1 LAADGVETRSA
12 PRPRRG
18 RKLGFALAL
27 IAAGLLGFWV
37 VKRRPHGK
45 NLLLVTIDTLRADH
59 VGVYGY
65 AQAATPALDALA
77 GRGVRFEHAHSAA
90 PLTGPSHS
98 TILTGLYPPVHGVR
112 DNVVFA
118 LDPSHRTLATLLKAR
133 GYETGAFV
141 GAYPVAAAFGFRQG
155 FDTFVENFHESPI
168 PGAGAQRRANEV
180 ADDAISWLQER
191 GAGPFFLWVHFYDPH
206 APYDPPEPYKT
217 TMTGRPYDG
226 EIAFADS
233 QLGRVLEALRATG
246 REGDTV
252 VAVLSDHGESLG
264 EHGELTH
271 AVLVYEST
279 LRVPFLLTGP
289 GVATGK
295 VVAQSVGTVDVA
307 HTLMALLGF
316 DGPPGSPG
324 RDLRAAWGK
333 GPLPP
338 EPLYAES
345 IFGRLNCRWS
355 SLRAWTAKDWKLID
369 GHRTELFNLA
379 EDPGE
384 TRNRAADE
392 PQLVNRMRDAL
403 RSAVAS
409 MAPGG
414 DRPRTAAVTPE
425 QEETLKSLGYAA
437 GSGGAGELDDPTL
450 PDPRDLVHVYERLQ
464 ILVHAQGMTLEE
476 ARQQAI
482 LLAEQDAGNPFA
494 HNTVASLSYRTGHL
508 ALAARA
514 YHRALELDPDRPAVR
529 QNYGKL
535 LREMER
541 LEESEKELRLA
552 LSQTDADDRRTR
564 ISLAETL
571 ILRGETPEAQKLIED
586 VLGKTPKDNEAL
598 GARGRL
604 LVAQGR
610 AAEAI
615 APLVEAASS
624 GDADDWIAVA
634 RVYLG
639 LRDPEKAREAA
650 GRALQLTGGHPWA
663 LAVSGH
669 ALILE
674 GKREEGLALLKRSL
688 AAHPRRPEAWLSLAE
703 GFEAARDK
711 AAAEACRRTA
721 RSLS

>member
-1 LAADGVETRSA
+1 LGLWAWGRS
-12 PRPRRG
+12 PR
-18 RKLGFALAL
+18 L
-27 IAAGLLGFWV
+27 
-37 VKRRPHGK
+37 

-65 AQAATPALDALA
+65 AQAVTPVLDGFAA
-77 GRGVRFEHAHSAA
+77 GGVRFEHAHSAV
-90 PLTGPSHS
+90 PLTGPSHA

-112 DNVVFA
+112 DNVVFV
-118 LDPSHRTLATLLKAR
+118 LDPSHKTLATLLKAE
-133 GYETGAFV
+133 GYRTGAFV

-155 FDTFVENFHESPI
+155 FDTFTENFRESPI

-180 ADDAISWLQER
+180 ADDAIGWITT
-191 GAGPFFLWVHFYDPH
+191 GGKGPFFAWVHFYDPH
-206 APYDPPEPYKT
+206 APYDPPEPYKSRLA
-217 TMTGRPYDG
+217 GRAYDG
-226 EIAFADS
+226 EIAFADA
-233 QLGRVLEALRATG
+233 QLGRVLEALRAG
-246 REGDTV
+246 GHDKDTV
-252 VAVLSDHGESLG
+252 VAVVADHGEALG

-279 LRVPFLLTGP
+279 LRVPLMLSGP
-289 GVATGK
+289 GLPAGKTVAEP
-295 VVAQSVGTVDVA
+295 VGTVDLA
-307 HTLMALLGF
+307 RTLLGLLGLQ
-316 DGPPGSPG
+316 GPAGSPG
-324 RDLRAAWGK
+324 RDLRAAWEK
-333 GPLPP
+333 GRLPS

-345 IFGRLNCRWS
+345 VFGRLNCRWS
-355 SLRAWTAKDWKLID
+355 SLRAWTARDWKLID
-369 GHRTELFNLA
+369 GHRAELFNLV

-384 TRNRAADE
+384 TRNRANEE
-392 PQLVNRMRDAL
+392 PDRVNRMRAAL
-403 RSAVAS
+403 RAAVAR

-414 DRPRTAAVTPE
+414 DRARTAAVTPE
-425 QEETLKSLGYAA
+425 QEETLRSLGYAA

-464 ILVHAQGMTLEE
+464 LVVHAQGMSLEE
-476 ARQQAI
+476 AQEQAAV
-482 LLAEQDAGNPFA
+482 LAEQDSGNPFA
-494 HNTVASLSYRTGHL
+494 HNTVASLAYRTGRL
-508 ALAARA
+508 GLAAREF
-514 YHRALELDPDRPAVR
+514 RWALELDPDRPAVR
-529 QNYGKL
+529 QTYGKL

-552 LSQTDADDRRTR
+552 LSQTDADDHRTR

-571 ILRGETPEAQKLIED
+571 ILRGETAEAEKLIDD
-586 VLGKTPKDNEAL
+586 VLATAPKDSDAL

-639 LRDPEKAREAA
+639 LHDPEKAREAA
-650 GRALQLTGGHPWA
+650 GKALQVTGGHPWA

-674 GKREEGLALLKRSL
+674 GKRDEGLALLRRSL
-688 AAHPRRPEAWLSLAE
+688 AAHPKRPEAWLSLAE

-711 AAAEACRRTA
+711 ASAESCRRNA
-721 RSLS
+721 RSLTLS